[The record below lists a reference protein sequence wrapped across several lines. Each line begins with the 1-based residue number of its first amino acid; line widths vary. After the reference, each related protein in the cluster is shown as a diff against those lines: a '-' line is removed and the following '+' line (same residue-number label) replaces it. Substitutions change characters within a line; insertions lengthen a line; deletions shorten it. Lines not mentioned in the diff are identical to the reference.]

1 MPDIKT
7 KVMSIEAG
15 RCRYDNAVK
24 LILSDIQIL
33 SRILKAFVPEYKEC
47 SLSDIE
53 ERYIERASVQISK
66 AGVSDLPGEA
76 VKLQSE
82 DAGFSEA
89 TIYYDILFRASCPD
103 EQDKEIGLYINIEA
117 QNSIYPGYPLEMR
130 AVYYGARLLSS
141 QLKVI
146 NRSTNYG
153 SLKKSYSIWVCFG
166 AADRDAGKVSLFR
179 IL

>member
-7 KVMSIEAG
+7 KVMFIEEG

-82 DAGFSEA
+82 DTGFNEA

-103 EQDKEIGLYINIEA
+103 E
-117 QNSIYPGYPLEMR
+117 
-130 AVYYGARLLSS
+130 
-141 QLKVI
+141 
-146 NRSTNYG
+146 
-153 SLKKSYSIWVCFG
+153 
-166 AADRDAGKVSLFR
+166 
-179 IL
+179 